1 MATILVIDDERM
13 LCDLLQ
19 EMLRR
24 HGHEVF
30 TAYSG
35 QEGIQAFQRHR
46 PQFTLL
52 DLHLPDMNGIEA
64 LTRIREHDPKADAM
78 ILTGAGSDK
87 LERQARDL
95 GVTDFLIKGLSPEVL
110 ISAVARALQPP
121 VQPASPESG
130 GGISRT
136 SHGESILVVDDERPI
151 CELLKKYLTN
161 QGFRV
166 HTAQDGLSALA
177 LADLEQPQLIVLD
190 IYMPGMT
197 GVEVL
202 RKLRAK
208 KFPGGVMMLTGCEDH
223 ALLKEALDLGS
234 LDIIGKPFDLE
245 RVGLAVEV
253 SLILAK
259 KLSAMAA
266 E

>member
-1 MATILVIDDERM
+1 MATLLVIDDERM

-35 QEGIQAFQRHR
+35 REGIESHRKQRPH
-46 PQFTLL
+46 FTLL
-52 DLHLPDMNGIEA
+52 DLHLPDMSGIEV
-64 LTRIREHDPKADAM
+64 LRQIRERDPKAAVM
-78 ILTGAGSDK
+78 ILTGAATDK
-87 LERQARDL
+87 LEREAREL

-110 ISAVARALQPP
+110 IGAVERALQPP
-121 VQPASPESG
+121 AQPAPPGSG
-130 GGISRT
+130 GGIPRT
-136 SHGESILVVDDERPI
+136 SHDESILVVDDERQI

-166 HTAQDGLSALA
+166 QTAQDGPTALA
-177 LADLEQPQLIVLD
+177 MADLERPQLIVLD

-197 GVEVL
+197 GIEVL
-202 RKLRAK
+202 RRLRAK
-208 KFPGGVMMLTGCEDH
+208 KFPGGVMMLTGCEEH
-223 ALLKEALDLGS
+223 TLLKEALDLGS

-245 RVGLAVEV
+245 RIGLAVEV

-259 KLSAMAA
+259 R
-266 E
+266 

>member
-1 MATILVIDDERM
+1 MATILVIDDERL

-19 EMLRR
+19 EMLQR

-35 QEGIQAFQRHR
+35 GEGVARHKERR
-46 PQFTLL
+46 PRFTIL
-52 DLHLPDMNGIEA
+52 DLHLPDMNGIEV
-64 LTRIREHDPKADAM
+64 LRRIREHDPNAAVM

-110 ISAVARALQPP
+110 ISAVARALQPQSLAGTHP
-121 VQPASPESG
+121 LPAAKQG
-130 GGISRT
+130 DA
-136 SHGESILVVDDERPI
+136 SILVVDDERQI
-151 CELLKKYLTN
+151 CEMLKKYLTN

-166 HTAQDGLSALA
+166 QTAQDGPTALA
-177 LADLEQPQLIVLD
+177 MADLERPQLIVLD

-197 GVEVL
+197 GIEVL
-202 RKLRAK
+202 RRLRAK
-208 KFPGGVMMLTGCEDH
+208 KFPGGVMMLTGCEEH
-223 ALLKEALDLGS
+223 TLLKEALDLGS

-245 RVGLAVEV
+245 RIGLAVEV

-259 KLSAMAA
+259 R
-266 E
+266 